1 MFRPQIQKTST
12 LVLIAIFNLLMVYLS
27 VNSEYYVKLTGYQH
41 KIDATKNMI
50 HCIDEIRKN
59 TTFEISKFD
68 KYNTGLIGIN
78 SSTIT
83 TKIDTDFSMIESKMI
98 VTNPNFAAYIVDKF
112 YELGI
117 NEGHHIAV
125 SMTGS
130 LPGAN
135 IALLSACKAMNI
147 KPIII
152 SSAGSSSWGANREDF
167 SWPYIENL
175 LYSKGL
181 INDKSMA
188 YSMGGVDDL
197 GTQLPDEGIEI
208 FESVIPDDAIF
219 VNENTLYENITK
231 KLELFNIKE
240 NNYSLYVNIG
250 GGAASLG
257 GYVVGVGDHKDTLD
271 VGLITITDAEEWE
284 SLGFRESIAHSFL
297 FNDNESIPMLN
308 IKSIKKL
315 FRGSSLENFINSKN
329 YEGNLFYR
337 TNQYN
342 PIVILLALFL
352 SIVLIFVI
360 GIYSHLQIKKR
371 MESNEV
377 DAIL

>member
-27 VNSEYYVKLTGYQH
+27 VNSKYSVKLSGYQD
-41 KIDATKNMI
+41 KVEATKNMI
-50 HCIDEIRKN
+50 ACIDEIKEN
-59 TTFEISKFD
+59 ATFEVSELD
-68 KYNTGLIGIN
+68 KYHTGLIGVN
-78 SSTIT
+78 SSKIT
-83 TKIDTDFSMIESKMI
+83 TKVDIDSSMIESKVI
-98 VTNPNFAAYIVDKF
+98 VTNPNFAAYIIDKF

-117 NEGHHIAV
+117 SDGHTIAV

-147 KPIII
+147 KPVII
-152 SSAGSSSWGANREDF
+152 SSAGSSSWGANREAF
-167 SWPYIENL
+167 SWPYIESL

-181 INDKSMA
+181 IKNKSMA

-219 VNENTLYENITK
+219 VNEKTLYGNILK
-231 KLELFNIKE
+231 KLELFNIE
-240 NNYSLYVNIG
+240 QNNYSLYVNIG

-257 GYVVGVGDHKDTLD
+257 GYIVGLGDHKDTLD

-284 SLGFRESIAHSFL
+284 SEGFKTSIAHSFL
-297 FNDNESIPMLN
+297 FNDEESIPMLN
-308 IKSIKKL
+308 IKNIKKL
-315 FRGSSLENFINSKN
+315 FRGNSLDDFMNSKN

-337 TNQYN
+337 TNAYN

-360 GIYSHLQIKKR
+360 GIYSHFQIKKR

>member
-12 LVLIAIFNLLMVYLS
+12 LVFIATFNLLMVYLA
-27 VNSEYYVKLTGYQH
+27 VNSRYNVKLTGYQD
-41 KIDATKNMI
+41 KVNATKNMI
-50 HCIDEIRKN
+50 DCIHEVRKDAN
-59 TTFEISKFD
+59 FEISKFD
-68 KYNTGLIGIN
+68 KYNTGLIGID
-78 SSTIT
+78 SSKIT
-83 TKIDTDFSMIESKMI
+83 TKIDSDSSMISSKMI

-117 NEGHHIAV
+117 NDGQHIAV

-147 KPIII
+147 KPTII
-152 SSAGSSSWGANREDF
+152 SSAGSSSWGANREEF
-167 SWPYIENL
+167 SWPYIETL
-175 LYSKGL
+175 LFSKGL
-181 INDKSMA
+181 ISDKSMA

-219 VNENTLYENITK
+219 VNENTLSENIEK

-257 GYVVGVGDHKDTLD
+257 GYIIGVGDHKDTLN
-271 VGLITITDAEEWE
+271 VGLITITDAE
-284 SLGFRESIAHSFL
+284 
-297 FNDNESIPMLN
+297 
-308 IKSIKKL
+308 
-315 FRGSSLENFINSKN
+315 
-329 YEGNLFYR
+329 
-337 TNQYN
+337 
-342 PIVILLALFL
+342 
-352 SIVLIFVI
+352 
-360 GIYSHLQIKKR
+360 
-371 MESNEV
+371 
-377 DAIL
+377 